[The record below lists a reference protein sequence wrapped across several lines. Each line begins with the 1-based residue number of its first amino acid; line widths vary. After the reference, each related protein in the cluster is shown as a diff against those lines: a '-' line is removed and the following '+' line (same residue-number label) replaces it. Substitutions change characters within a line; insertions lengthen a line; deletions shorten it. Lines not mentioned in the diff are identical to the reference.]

1 MSTVED
7 DNYNI
12 SSFDR
17 GDLLTRRDPANR
29 LGLAI
34 QQRGGCHTFSML
46 VTPALSLRAS
56 KIDGRNL
63 VFLVPVLLGQR
74 QGSRISCKLCGAWHV
89 LRMGVPFCELSSH
102 LNNMRWQVVGRPQV
116 FTCYHYRERLGRRS
130 TPIVMGWLAAE
141 YRHVRCIH
149 RGSVEGG
156 G

>member
-74 QGSRISCKLCGAWHV
+74 QGSRTSRKLCGARHV
-89 LRMGVPFCELSSH
+89 LRMGIPFYASSQAISVSGGEAAGVY
-102 LNNMRWQVVGRPQV
+102 LRPPPRAVGEKI
-116 FTCYHYRERLGRRS
+116 YS
-130 TPIVMGWLAAE
+130 
-141 YRHVRCIH
+141 
-149 RGSVEGG
+149 
-156 G
+156 

>member
-63 VFLVPVLLGQR
+63 VCLVPVLLGQR
-74 QGSRISCKLCGAWHV
+74 QGSRISGQLRGAGHV
-89 LRMGVPFCELSSH
+89 LRMGVPFYASS
-102 LNNMRWQVVGRPQV
+102 QAIP
-116 FTCYHYRERLGRRS
+116 
-130 TPIVMGWLAAE
+130 A
-141 YRHVRCIH
+141 
-149 RGSVEGG
+149 GG
-156 G
+156 GEAAGVYLRPPPRAVGEKIYS

>member
-63 VFLVPVLLGQR
+63 VFLVPVLVGQR
-74 QGSRISCKLCGAWHV
+74 QGSRISCELCGAWHV
-89 LRMGVPFCELSSH
+89 LRMGVPFYASSQAIPIICGG
-102 LNNMRWQVVGRPQV
+102 RWWGGSRCLPATTSESGWGEDLLLEYGVVSCGV
-116 FTCYHYRERLGRRS
+116 
-130 TPIVMGWLAAE
+130 
-141 YRHVRCIH
+141 
-149 RGSVEGG
+149 
-156 G
+156 

>member
-12 SSFDR
+12 SSFDC

-89 LRMGVPFCELSSH
+89 LRMGIPFYASSQAKAIPII
-102 LNNMRWQVVGRPQV
+102 RG
-116 FTCYHYRERLGRRS
+116 GRR
-130 TPIVMGWLAAE
+130 WEAAGVYLRPLPGAVGE
-141 YRHVRCIH
+141 KIH
-149 RGSVEGG
+149 SYNNGVVSRGVEVCAV
-156 G
+156 